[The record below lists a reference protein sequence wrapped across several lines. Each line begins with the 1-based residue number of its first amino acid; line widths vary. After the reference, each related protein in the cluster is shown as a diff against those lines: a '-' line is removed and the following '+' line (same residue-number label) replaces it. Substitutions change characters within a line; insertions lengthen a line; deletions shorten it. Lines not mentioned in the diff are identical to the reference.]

1 MSDILKSNLKKLE
14 NAFYKALELSEQTE
28 LSSLTYGSIPEW
40 DSLGHMALVSEVE
53 DTFSIEFTTEEVI
66 NFSSFKAGI
75 QILSLRTVAIEAL
88 EGENEH
94 I

>member
-1 MSDILKSNLKKLE
+1 MSDISKTNLSQLK

-75 QILSLRTVAIEAL
+75 QILGSRNIEIEVL
-88 EGENEH
+88 EGK

>member
-1 MSDILKSNLKKLE
+1 MSDISKSNLKQLE
-14 NAFYKALELSEQTE
+14 NAFCKALELSEQIE
-28 LSSLTYGSIPEW
+28 LSSLNYGSIPEW

-75 QILSLRTVAIEAL
+75 QILSSRNIQIEVL
-88 EGENEH
+88 EEKR
-94 I
+94 

>member
-1 MSDILKSNLKKLE
+1 VSDISKTNLSQLK

-75 QILSLRTVAIEAL
+75 QILGSRNIEIEVL
-88 EGENEH
+88 EGK